1 MNFENCLRE
10 LDKLE
15 EKRKADYSIWG
26 YLYQFDLAFYDMLC
40 QYQGKDLF
48 DKCNEIKNPT
58 YELETIEDYSKYYK
72 NNDKN
77 YLNLAQVKYSSGANE
92 FTHWDVLLG
101 LYYNYLYIKNN
112 CNEDII
118 VNCSVFF
125 STPTRID
132 VSKDDVT
139 NNGVTIIKE
148 HLKILDKIIIDISD
162 GVINKLG
169 NFDKRIDYVYKKYHT
184 EKHLKDFIN
193 NHLIIKW
200 FEDKKDIKANI
211 KKKLIEIFGDKFTTV
226 DTEIKGDILYSLG
239 INYVISEWQNK
250 KKRKDIRIIN
260 IDSIVNYYNTVTI
273 QEDETFYNLNL
284 NYIRTAIDEELQHIK
299 RTLIK
304 RKKYSNED
312 ADIEIEKS
320 FAKNA
325 DKLYEYLSSIFNNK
339 ENRYKLLNTIM
350 LTPIITK
357 DEYFLLNRVQ
367 EFNILTKSQLYFKSF
382 IQRLFNIMYFND
394 KNGLIND
401 NKLNNLL
408 NLENDMVMVR
418 LSSEKRK
425 TILLPKAYQ
434 DTLDSYEVMFE
445 RIMKTELRPSVWYF
459 DNDEDLPNQ
468 GKYAF
473 KINKMDT
480 NDINISRPY
489 SNNYYIECMKCL
501 KENDFL
507 NICDINCIF
516 DERCKKDGNTKY

>member
-1 MNFENCLRE
+1 M
-10 LDKLE
+10 
-15 EKRKADYSIWG
+15 
-26 YLYQFDLAFYDMLC
+26 
-40 QYQGKDLF
+40 
-48 DKCNEIKNPT
+48 
-58 YELETIEDYSKYYK
+58 
-72 NNDKN
+72 
-77 YLNLAQVKYSSGANE
+77 
-92 FTHWDVLLG
+92 
-101 LYYNYLYIKNN
+101 
-112 CNEDII
+112 
-118 VNCSVFF
+118 FF

-304 RKKYSNED
+304 RK
-312 ADIEIEKS
+312 
-320 FAKNA
+320 
-325 DKLYEYLSSIFNNK
+325 
-339 ENRYKLLNTIM
+339 NTLMKM
-350 LTPIITK
+350 L
-357 DEYFLLNRVQ
+357 
-367 EFNILTKSQLYFKSF
+367 ILK
-382 IQRLFNIMYFND
+382 
-394 KNGLIND
+394 
-401 NKLNNLL
+401 
-408 NLENDMVMVR
+408 
-418 LSSEKRK
+418 
-425 TILLPKAYQ
+425 
-434 DTLDSYEVMFE
+434 
-445 RIMKTELRPSVWYF
+445 
-459 DNDEDLPNQ
+459 
-468 GKYAF
+468 
-473 KINKMDT
+473 
-480 NDINISRPY
+480 
-489 SNNYYIECMKCL
+489 
-501 KENDFL
+501 
-507 NICDINCIF
+507 
-516 DERCKKDGNTKY
+516 

>member
-169 NFDKRIDYVYKKYHT
+169 I
-184 EKHLKDFIN
+184 
-193 NHLIIKW
+193 LIR
-200 FEDKKDIKANI
+200 
-211 KKKLIEIFGDKFTTV
+211 G
-226 DTEIKGDILYSLG
+226 
-239 INYVISEWQNK
+239 
-250 KKRKDIRIIN
+250 
-260 IDSIVNYYNTVTI
+260 
-273 QEDETFYNLNL
+273 
-284 NYIRTAIDEELQHIK
+284 
-299 RTLIK
+299 
-304 RKKYSNED
+304 
-312 ADIEIEKS
+312 
-320 FAKNA
+320 
-325 DKLYEYLSSIFNNK
+325 
-339 ENRYKLLNTIM
+339 
-350 LTPIITK
+350 
-357 DEYFLLNRVQ
+357 
-367 EFNILTKSQLYFKSF
+367 
-382 IQRLFNIMYFND
+382 
-394 KNGLIND
+394 
-401 NKLNNLL
+401 
-408 NLENDMVMVR
+408 
-418 LSSEKRK
+418 
-425 TILLPKAYQ
+425 
-434 DTLDSYEVMFE
+434 
-445 RIMKTELRPSVWYF
+445 
-459 DNDEDLPNQ
+459 
-468 GKYAF
+468 
-473 KINKMDT
+473 
-480 NDINISRPY
+480 
-489 SNNYYIECMKCL
+489 
-501 KENDFL
+501 
-507 NICDINCIF
+507 
-516 DERCKKDGNTKY
+516 

>member
-1 MNFENCLRE
+1 
-10 LDKLE
+10 
-15 EKRKADYSIWG
+15 
-26 YLYQFDLAFYDMLC
+26 
-40 QYQGKDLF
+40 
-48 DKCNEIKNPT
+48 
-58 YELETIEDYSKYYK
+58 
-72 NNDKN
+72 
-77 YLNLAQVKYSSGANE
+77 
-92 FTHWDVLLG
+92 
-101 LYYNYLYIKNN
+101 
-112 CNEDII
+112 
-118 VNCSVFF
+118 
-125 STPTRID
+125 
-132 VSKDDVT
+132 
-139 NNGVTIIKE
+139 
-148 HLKILDKIIIDISD
+148 
-162 GVINKLG
+162 
-169 NFDKRIDYVYKKYHT
+169 
-184 EKHLKDFIN
+184 
-193 NHLIIKW
+193 
-200 FEDKKDIKANI
+200 
-211 KKKLIEIFGDKFTTV
+211 
-226 DTEIKGDILYSLG
+226 
-239 INYVISEWQNK
+239 YVISEWQNK

>member
-357 DEYFLLNRVQ
+357 DE
-367 EFNILTKSQLYFKSF
+367 
-382 IQRLFNIMYFND
+382 
-394 KNGLIND
+394 
-401 NKLNNLL
+401 
-408 NLENDMVMVR
+408 
-418 LSSEKRK
+418 
-425 TILLPKAYQ
+425 
-434 DTLDSYEVMFE
+434 
-445 RIMKTELRPSVWYF
+445 
-459 DNDEDLPNQ
+459 
-468 GKYAF
+468 
-473 KINKMDT
+473 
-480 NDINISRPY
+480 
-489 SNNYYIECMKCL
+489 
-501 KENDFL
+501 
-507 NICDINCIF
+507 
-516 DERCKKDGNTKY
+516 